1 MTNVIND
8 YYGLEISANQ
18 NAPESNMHQ
27 YEAKRTM
34 DNEDEEEDG
43 NDMATRRRPEEDEFT
58 DYDLEDDEEEPEN
71 DVDDVIYPEPSESD
85 ESGNSS
91 ESFYDSEKLAQEN
104 EFGASELNATDQF
117 SGEFGEMKP
126 SNDSSGNDYISFAGA
141 NENDNFSARADFANQ
156 PDIIFGND
164 GANSLFTTYAENEQ
178 SLNLDTQ
185 NQFQNILG
193 FDSLGTNSDNDFLG
207 FSSFSNKNNE
217 DSFNFN
223 GFGNDTYMA
232 GIFGLGALGV
242 GMAIGENMTSSS
254 NKPPVTMNGA
264 FTDFIK
270 KKASSVKSF
279 ITNKVNSVP
288 PPQSRNRQSSSSSES
303 TYNESNN
310 SYDESPNDSA
320 HSTEKQL
327 QDSDSK
333 LKRASRFGKAAVSTA
348 GEKLASKTKTVAK
361 NIYDEH
367 IASPDVYDKLGET
380 DEANRIRDLRL
391 RKAEEKQQKLAEKQ
405 KYDAAVS
412 QYKLRLDRTK
422 HPEKY
427 DENDELKES
436 ESSKPTV
443 LNYVKNRVANIE
455 NEYDELSDDSF
466 LVSREPVSRP
476 TRSRSTY
483 NEPEDMFQDSSSDS
497 SFGSSQTQQSDRY
510 ESSFLADKPANRNTN
525 RQKPRSSPQRRDSEF
540 SSMKGIPLED
550 TLGFGF
556 GNGRESAGY
565 SLDDTLGFG
574 QMSNNGT
581 HNPATQM
588 RGISLDESLGF
599 GMISQEP
606 IRSQRTKENIT
617 AFKKKNKT
625 SSQKRTKK
633 TKPVDSRIPNR
644 SAYDEFMKKPEPPK
658 KTTKSSPTPRKTKK
672 SKK

>member
-8 YYGLEISANQ
+8 YYGLEVSANQ

-126 SNDSSGNDYISFAGA
+126 SNNSSGNDYISFAGA

-164 GANSLFTTYAENEQ
+164 GADSLFTTYAENEQ
-178 SLNLDTQ
+178 SLKLDTQ

-193 FDSLGTNSDNDFLG
+193 FGSLGTNSDNDFLG
-207 FSSFSNKNNE
+207 FSSFNDKNTE

-232 GIFGLGALGV
+232 GIFGLGALGI
-242 GMAIGENMTSSS
+242 GAAIDTSQT
-254 NKPPVTMNGA
+254 KHRQPPVTMNGA
-264 FTDFIK
+264 FTDGL
-270 KKASSVKSF
+270 KKAV
-279 ITNKVNSVP
+279 
-288 PPQSRNRQSSSSSES
+288 S
-303 TYNESNN
+303 TV
-310 SYDESPNDSA
+310 
-320 HSTEKQL
+320 
-327 QDSDSK
+327 
-333 LKRASRFGKAAVSTA
+333 KAAVSTV

-361 NIYDEH
+361 NVYDEH
-367 IASPDVYDKLGET
+367 IASPDIYDKLG
-380 DEANRIRDLRL
+380 DSNEANRIRYLRL
-391 RKAEEKQQKLAEKQ
+391 KKAEEKQQKLAEKQ

-427 DENDELKES
+427 DENGELKES

-455 NEYDELSDDSF
+455 NEYDELTDDSF

-476 TRSRSTY
+476 KRSSAY
-483 NEPEDMFQDSSSDS
+483 NEPEDMFQESPSDS
-497 SFGSSQTQQSDRY
+497 SFGSSQNYIFGGLQTQQSDRY

-658 KTTKSSPTPRKTKK
+658 KTTKSIPKPRKTKK

>member
-8 YYGLEISANQ
+8 YYGLEVSANQ

-34 DNEDEEEDG
+34 DNEAEEEDG
-43 NDMATRRRPEEDEFT
+43 NDMPNRRRPEEDEFT
-58 DYDLEDDEEEPEN
+58 DYDLEDDDEEPEN

-85 ESGNSS
+85 DSGNSP
-91 ESFYDSEKLAQEN
+91 ESFYNSEKLAREN

-117 SGEFGEMKP
+117 SGEFGEMKT
-126 SNDSSGNDYISFAGA
+126 SNNSQGNDYISFNGMAGDYSS
-141 NENDNFSARADFANQ
+141 NARSDFENQ

-164 GANSLFTTYAENEQ
+164 GADSLFTAHAENEQ
-178 SLNLDTQ
+178 SLKLDTQ

-193 FDSLGTNSDNDFLG
+193 FGSLGTNSDNDFLG
-207 FSSFSNKNNE
+207 FSSFNNKNTE

-232 GIFGLGALGV
+232 GIFGLGALGI
-242 GMAIGENMTSSS
+242 GAAIDTSQT
-254 NKPPVTMNGA
+254 KHRQPPVTMNGA
-264 FTDFIK
+264 FTDG
-270 KKASSVKSF
+270 
-279 ITNKVNSVP
+279 
-288 PPQSRNRQSSSSSES
+288 
-303 TYNESNN
+303 
-310 SYDESPNDSA
+310 
-320 HSTEKQL
+320 
-327 QDSDSK
+327 
-333 LKRASRFGKAAVSTA
+333 LKRAVNLGKAAVSTA

-380 DEANRIRDLRL
+380 NEANRIRYLRL
-391 RKAEEKQQKLAEKQ
+391 EKAKEKQQKLAEKQ
-405 KYDAAVS
+405 KHDNAVA
-412 QYKLRLDRTK
+412 QYKLQLDRTK

-427 DENDELKES
+427 DENGESKES
-436 ESSKPTV
+436 ESAKPTV
-443 LNYVKNRVANIE
+443 LNDVKNRIANSE
-455 NEYDELSDDSF
+455 NEFDELTDDSF

-483 NEPEDMFQDSSSDS
+483 NKPEDMLQDSSSNS
-497 SFGSSQTQQSDRY
+497 SFGSSQNYIFGGLQNQQSDRY
-510 ESSFLADKPANRNTN
+510 ESSFFADKPANRNTN

-574 QMSNNGT
+574 QMSSNGI

-599 GMISQEP
+599 GMMSQEP

-633 TKPVDSRIPNR
+633 TKPVDSRIPDR
-644 SAYDEFMKKPEPPK
+644 SAYDEFMKKPEPQK
-658 KTTKSSPTPRKTKK
+658 KTTKSIPKPRKTKK